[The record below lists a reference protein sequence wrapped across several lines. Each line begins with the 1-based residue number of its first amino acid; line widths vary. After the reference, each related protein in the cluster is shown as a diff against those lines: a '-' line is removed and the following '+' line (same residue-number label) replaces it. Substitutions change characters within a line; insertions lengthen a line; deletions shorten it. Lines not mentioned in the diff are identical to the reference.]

1 MVLPSVRVMLGSACR
16 RFLHFGVS
24 PALAVACLTASVSL
38 AAPPQAPVEQDPR
51 PVFKGGVDLVSVSA
65 TVTDERGHFVEG
77 LQKEDFRLLED
88 GREMPIAQFSSARV
102 PVSLGIVLD
111 SSDSMSGERMNQ
123 ARRALDEL
131 LNRLRNHEDEMCLFS
146 FDEEPRLLQG
156 WTTERDAI
164 RRALRD
170 VDPTGRT
177 ALYDAVSQ
185 AVGYVSTGRH
195 RKKALLVISDGNDT
209 ASRQAVPAV
218 KRQIQES
225 ELLVYAIGVDASR
238 TFFRGTAPRWS
249 RQRGLVPQ
257 RPRPPIRIPV
267 PIPGSPGR
275 PGGRDPLPFPPP
287 PPRGHAPPLDDDP
300 VDSGS
305 LRSLTDDSGGRTE
318 IVRSTSDLGPAT
330 SGIADELNRQY
341 YLAYVS
347 AAEADGKWHVIEL
360 GVRDPAHKV
369 RARRGFLATR

>member
-1 MVLPSVRVMLGSACR
+1 MFGSVCR
-16 RFLHFGVS
+16 RLLLQAPS
-24 PALAVACLTASVSL
+24 PALAFACLAAIATLSA
-38 AAPPQAPVEQDPR
+38 AAPQNPVEQDQR

-65 TVTDERGHFVEG
+65 TVTDGRGHFVEG
-77 LQKEDFRLLED
+77 LQKEDFTLLED
-88 GREMPIAQFSSARV
+88 GRPMAITQFSSARV

-131 LNRLRNHEDEMCLFS
+131 LNRLKDREDEICLFS
-146 FDEEPRLLQG
+146 FDEEPRLLHG
-156 WTTERDAI
+156 WTTDRDSI
-164 RRALRD
+164 RRALRN

-185 AVGYVSTGRH
+185 AVSYVNTGRH
-195 RKKALLVISDGNDT
+195 RKRALLVISDGNDT
-209 ASRQAVPAV
+209 ASRLAIPAV

-225 ELLVYAIGVDASR
+225 ELLVYAIGVDARR
-238 TFFRGTAPRWS
+238 TFFREPAPFS
-249 RQRGLVPQ
+249 SLQRRLPQ
-257 RPRPPIRIPV
+257 RPRPPIRIPI

-275 PGGRDPLPFPPP
+275 PGGRDPIPFPPP
-287 PPRGHAPPLDDDP
+287 PPRGNMPPLDDDP

-360 GVRDPAHKV
+360 NVRDESLRV
-369 RARRGFLATR
+369 RARRGFLATK

>member
-1 MVLPSVRVMLGSACR
+1 MFGLACR
-16 RFLHFGVS
+16 RFLHFVPA
-24 PALAVACLTASVSL
+24 PALAVACLGVSL
-38 AAPPQAPVEQDPR
+38 AGAPQPQAEQDQR
-51 PVFKGGVDLVSVSA
+51 PVFKGGVDLVSVSV
-65 TVTDERGHFVEG
+65 TVTDERGHFVGG

-88 GREMPIAQFSSARV
+88 GREMPIAQFTSTRV

-111 SSDSMSGERMNQ
+111 SSDSMSGERINQ

-131 LNRLRNHEDEMCLFS
+131 LNRLQDREDETCLFS

-156 WTTERDAI
+156 WTTDRDVI

-170 VDPTGRT
+170 VDPSGRT

-185 AVGYVSTGRH
+185 AVDYVSTGRH

-209 ASRQAVPAV
+209 ASRQSVPAV

-225 ELLVYAIGVDASR
+225 ELLIYAIGVDARR
-238 TFFRGTAPRWS
+238 TFYRGTAPRWLP
-249 RQRGLVPQ
+249 QRGLPQ
-257 RPRPPIRIPV
+257 RPRPPIRIPI

-275 PGGRDPLPFPPP
+275 PGGRDPMPFPPP
-287 PPRGHAPPLDDDP
+287 PPRGGTLPPLVDDP

-318 IVRSTSDLGPAT
+318 IIRSTSDLGPAT

-360 GVRDPAHKV
+360 AVRDPSHRV
-369 RARRGFLATR
+369 RARRGFVATK

>member
-1 MVLPSVRVMLGSACR
+1 MVLPAVLLMFGSACR
-16 RFLHFGVS
+16 RFLHFVAI
-24 PALAVACLTASVSL
+24 PALAVACLSASVSL
-38 AAPPQAPVEQDPR
+38 AAAPQAPVEQDQR

-77 LQKEDFRLLED
+77 LQKEHFRLLED
-88 GREMPIAQFSSARV
+88 GREMPIAQFSSTRV

-131 LNRLRNHEDEMCLFS
+131 LSRLRDREDEVCLFS

-156 WTTERDAI
+156 WTTDRDAI
-164 RRALRD
+164 RRALRN

-185 AVGYVSTGRH
+185 AVDYVSTGRH

-209 ASRQAVPAV
+209 ASRHAVPAV

-225 ELLVYAIGVDASR
+225 ELLVYAIGVDARR

-249 RQRGLVPQ
+249 PQRGLVPQ
-257 RPRPPIRIPV
+257 RPRPPIRIPI
-267 PIPGSPGR
+267 PIPGGR
-275 PGGRDPLPFPPP
+275 PGGRDPIPFPPP
-287 PPRGHAPPLDDDP
+287 TPRGNVPPLDDDP

-360 GVRDPAHKV
+360 GVRDPAAQGP
-369 RARRGFLATR
+369 RAPGVSRH

>member
-1 MVLPSVRVMLGSACR
+1 MVLPPVLSMFGSACR
-16 RFLHFGVS
+16 RLLHVVPAS
-24 PALAVACLTASVSL
+24 ALAVACLGVSL
-38 AAPPQAPVEQDPR
+38 AAAPQAPVEQDQR
-51 PVFKGGVDLVSVSA
+51 PVFKAGVDLVSVSA
-65 TVTDERGHFVEG
+65 TVTDARGHFVGG
-77 LQKEDFRLLED
+77 LEKEDFRLLED
-88 GREMPIAQFSSARV
+88 GREMPIAQFSSGRV

-111 SSDSMSGERMNQ
+111 SSDSMSGERMTQ

-131 LNRLRNHEDEMCLFS
+131 LNRLRDREDEVCLSS

-156 WTTERDAI
+156 WTTDRDAI
-164 RRALRD
+164 RRALRN

-185 AVGYVSTGRH
+185 AVEYVSTGRH

-209 ASRQAVPAV
+209 ASRAAVPAL

-225 ELLVYAIGVDASR
+225 ELLIYAIGVDARRS
-238 TFFRGTAPRWS
+238 FFRGTAPRWLP
-249 RQRGLVPQ
+249 QRRLPQ
-257 RPRPPIRIPV
+257 RPRPPIRIPI
-267 PIPGSPGR
+267 PIPGSPGM
-275 PGGRDPLPFPPP
+275 PGGRDPIPFPPP
-287 PPRGHAPPLDDDP
+287 PPRGGNMPPLDDDP

-347 AAEADGKWHVIEL
+347 AAEADGRWHVIEL
-360 GVRDPAHKV
+360 GVRDPSHKV
-369 RARRGFLATR
+369 RARRGFLASK